1 MHKHQPCWHEVAL
14 LSVIFWLPSFD
25 HDGIK
30 GVDLE
35 IQATLRPAARFVQD
49 HFSPSRF
56 LLLPGVI
63 CIFLSSLEENRIEM
77 RQVDRK
83 IRKRMQIK
91 KYEKREMD
99 RNL

>member
-1 MHKHQPCWHEVAL
+1 
-14 LSVIFWLPSFD
+14 
-25 HDGIK
+25 
-30 GVDLE
+30 
-35 IQATLRPAARFVQD
+35 
-49 HFSPSRF
+49 
-56 LLLPGVI
+56 
-63 CIFLSSLEENRIEM
+63 LEENRIEM

>member
-1 MHKHQPCWHEVAL
+1 VHKHHYCCHDVAL

-35 IQATLRPAARFVQD
+35 IQVTLRPAARFVQD

-56 LLLPGVI
+56 LLLPGVKLHFAE
-63 CIFLSSLEENRIEM
+63 IFG
-77 RQVDRK
+77 RK
-83 IRKRMQIK
+83 HNGNEASREKDK
-91 KYEKREMD
+91 KKNVNKD
-99 RNL
+99 V